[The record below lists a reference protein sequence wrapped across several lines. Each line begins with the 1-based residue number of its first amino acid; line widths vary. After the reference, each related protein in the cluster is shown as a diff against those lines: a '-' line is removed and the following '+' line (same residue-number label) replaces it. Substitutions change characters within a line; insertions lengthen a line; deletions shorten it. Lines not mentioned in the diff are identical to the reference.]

1 MFFSPPNISATH
13 FLKISRTALLSL
25 RAPFQRKM
33 LSDTQSNLLDVL
45 ILRSSSV
52 VPPPFSMSP
61 FDAMA
66 LSLPAAIRPSAKLT
80 NLLNCSF
87 TAFIM
92 ALFLLEFF
100 RCNYSPCIHSKA
112 QKVTIQ

>member
-1 MFFSPPNISATH
+1 MFFSPPNMSATH

-25 RAPFQRKM
+25 RAPFQRRK
-33 LSDTQSNLLDVL
+33 LKDTQSNLLDVL

-52 VPPPFSMSP
+52 VPPAAAMSP

-66 LSLPAAIRPSAKLT
+66 VFLPAAIRSSAKLT